1 MSARRFFAAVALF
14 VLAIAAANA
23 QALKPV
29 RVGVGA
35 SGGTTLPALVITQH
49 KLDEKH
55 GLKIEWARL
64 DQGALQRAF
73 ALRQFDVSFG
83 QVASDLIRQRARGY
97 KVTSLYSGIMANV
110 YVVTKRDAPYQN
122 FGDLRGQ
129 KVGLYSLTSSSTAA
143 LVKVVREKWRLE
155 LRKDFEL
162 VVSPPPVLAAL
173 LQRGDIEAMIN
184 VDPLV
189 LRVLASG
196 NYRQI
201 MDIDDEWQTLTGSR
215 LMVTTIAAWDDYAQH
230 NPDVIRR
237 LIRAYREAVE
247 LIGQDPQIYVSTG
260 FIKVSG
266 LEATPAIVKMFEQRF
281 SKLYTGRWDQD
292 LVNANQSVLEV
303 AIEMG
308 NLESVPADWFS
319 FDYAN

>member
-64 DQGALQRAF
+64 DQGALQRDF

-230 NPDVIRR
+230 NPDVIPASHSR
-237 LIRAYREAVE
+237 LPRGGRADRPGSADLRFYRVHQS
-247 LIGQDPQIYVSTG
+247 LRPRGDPGDRQDVRAAIFETVHRSLG
-260 FIKVSG
+260 SG
-266 LEATPAIVKMFEQRF
+266 PDQRQPVGPR
-281 SKLYTGRWDQD
+281 GRHRD
-292 LVNANQSVLEV
+292 
-303 AIEMG
+303 G
-308 NLESVPADWFS
+308 
-319 FDYAN
+319 